1 MLNALLGSVQVWTF
15 SLRDAMFKL
24 EGGETV
30 GPVSKVKIVAQK
42 GGER

>member
-1 MLNALLGSVQVWTF
+1 MEAARTSQVWTF
-15 SLRDAMFKL
+15 SLRDAVFKL

-42 GGER
+42 GTQA